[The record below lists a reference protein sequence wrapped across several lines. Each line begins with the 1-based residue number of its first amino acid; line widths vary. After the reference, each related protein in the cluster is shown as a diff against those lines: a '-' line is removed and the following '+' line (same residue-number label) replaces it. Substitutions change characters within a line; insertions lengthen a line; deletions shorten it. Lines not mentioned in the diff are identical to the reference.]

1 MKALCLSVTLISLS
15 AQAAD
20 IGDWVQAAQ
29 EAAQPD
35 YSAIVTGDTQKTV
48 IPQDAIG
55 NTDDLTQMKGEDG
68 MGDIKTPGMT
78 EATQC
83 LADSTDPK
91 CLAVQLVYDGA
102 ANPPTL
108 TDADK
113 DGILNDYQDVIDNVD
128 TIAGDASDWVATD
141 IVCETVT
148 TVIPGR
154 EEIEICE
161 VGTIPQTGTC
171 EAGWDMMTATRY
183 LYRCHLLEST
193 SATCTIKREAITHNE
208 SLYQCVHSPEVREDK
223 ACTVPVEVSVHKTY
237 PYSCR
242 VLTGEEI
249 TQTCVKTLHVTVI
262 PGCSSFLE
270 RTHSLK
276 NFASV
281 GFTATGSAGTLRV
294 RVPCSDAFSAI
305 SVMIGSRTL
314 GRFSTVPQTIT
325 ATYRIGWV
333 FSIRALD
340 EAHYEITVSNEDSGN
355 GVVTETLTVP
365 MNRKSTQTIDTWEE
379 TCQTLS

>member
-1 MKALCLSVTLISLS
+1 MKGLLIATTLLSFS
-15 AQAAD
+15 AQTAD
-20 IGDWVQAAQ
+20 ISEWVNAAQ
-29 EAAQPD
+29 TVATPD
-35 YSAIVTGDTQKTV
+35 YSTMVTADTQKAV
-48 IPQDAIG
+48 IPKDAIG

-68 MGDIKTPGMT
+68 MGDIKTPGLT
-78 EATQC
+78 EATRC
-83 LADSTDPK
+83 LADSKDPK

-108 TDADK
+108 TETDK
-113 DGILNDYQDVIDNVD
+113 DNILNDYKDVMDHFGD
-128 TIAGDASDWVATD
+128 IAGDASDWVSTD

-161 VGTIPQTGTC
+161 VGERPQTGTC
-171 EAGWDMMTATRY
+171 EAGWDMVTATRY
-183 LYRCHLLEST
+183 LYRCHLFEST

-208 SLYQCVHSPEVREDK
+208 SIYQCVDSPEVREDK
-223 ACTVPVEVSVHKTY
+223 VCTVPVDVSVQKTY
-237 PYSCR
+237 PYSCH

-249 TQTCVKTLHVTVI
+249 TQTCVKSLHVTVI
-262 PGCSSFLE
+262 PGCSSLLE

-294 RVPCSDAFSAI
+294 RVPCSDTFSPI

-314 GRFSTVPQTIT
+314 GRFTAVPQTLT

-333 FSIRALD
+333 FAIRALN
-340 EAHYEITVSNEDSGN
+340 ETHYEITVSNKDSGQ
-355 GVVTETLTVP
+355 GVITESLTVP
-365 MNRKSTQTIDTWEE
+365 INRKSAQTVDTWEE